1 MGFSQ
6 TGDTFTNPILAG
18 FYPDPSVCRVG
29 KDYFLVNSTFSYFPG
44 ITVFHSRDLV
54 HWELIG
60 HVLDRP
66 EQLNLDHQGVS
77 RGLFAPTIRFH
88 KGLFYVTCTLVDIG
102 GNFVATAKR
111 PGGPWSM
118 PVRQPEVNGIDP
130 SLFFDNTGKAYL
142 LYNSVAPDNKPL
154 YEGHRT
160 IRMREF
166 DPAVLRVKGKE
177 RILVNGG
184 VDISRKPVWIEAPH
198 IFRKGRYY
206 FLIAAE
212 GGTGENHSEV
222 VFRSKNVWGPYVP
235 CEMNPILTQRD
246 LDPARQYPIT
256 CTGHADLVQTLNG
269 EWWSV
274 FLGCRPYADD
284 YYNTG
289 RETFLAPVAWKD
301 CWPLINP
308 GFKEVQYRYPYPVH
322 PVVPTSRPYSGNFII
337 RDEFED
343 SVLNRNWV
351 FLRTPHE
358 RWYDLAA
365 RKGFLALQLRPET
378 CAGDMNPTFLGQRQQ
393 HLIGSAAI
401 ALDFSPAGEDE
412 KAGLLVFQNETH
424 FYFLSKSELGSH
436 PAIVLYKSRDK
447 GLEVIASEILNDA
460 QRHAIVFLKVDA
472 LEEQYA
478 FSFTFDTRHWLLL
491 KNRMDATFLSTK
503 VAGGFVG
510 CMYAL
515 YATSSGSPSNNRA
528 FVDWFEYV
536 GNDRVYKQ

>member
-1 MGFSQ
+1 MRRFQSICLFFVFFSSMGFPQ

-29 KDYFLVNSTFSYFPG
+29 KDYYLVNSTFSYFPG

-118 PVRQPEVNGIDP
+118 PVWQPEVNGIDP

-142 LYNSVAPDNKPL
+142 LYNSVAPGNKPL

-160 IRMREF
+160 IRMRQF
-166 DPAVLRVKGKE
+166 DPAVFRVKGKE

-322 PVVPTSRPYSGNFII
+322 PVVPTSRTNGGMI
-337 RDEFED
+337 
-343 SVLNRNWV
+343 
-351 FLRTPHE
+351 
-358 RWYDLAA
+358 
-365 RKGFLALQLRPET
+365 LRPGKDFWRCT
-378 CAGDMNPTFLGQRQQ
+378 CAL
-393 HLIGSAAI
+393 
-401 ALDFSPAGEDE
+401 
-412 KAGLLVFQNETH
+412 
-424 FYFLSKSELGSH
+424 
-436 PAIVLYKSRDK
+436 
-447 GLEVIASEILNDA
+447 
-460 QRHAIVFLKVDA
+460 RHV
-472 LEEQYA
+472 
-478 FSFTFDTRHWLLL
+478 R
-491 KNRMDATFLSTK
+491 AT
-503 VAGGFVG
+503 
-510 CMYAL
+510 
-515 YATSSGSPSNNRA
+515 
-528 FVDWFEYV
+528 
-536 GNDRVYKQ
+536 